1 MKKLLN
7 LKRLLK
13 ARNSSG
19 FTLVEVILSCA
30 LLSILILGIM
40 MFVTPV
46 LKMVTSGQKNARAT
60 MLSETA
66 DTYIAGVLRT
76 AAVVEVFENIDLTS
90 SINGSINL
98 RALSPTG
105 QGVNKIEDFMNS
117 PNSKDAA
124 GNPIYEVRALALVC
138 KDEGEITTQG
148 VRLYNATVDSST
160 LNLDASTIKPENQAL
175 NDLMFEGLYATIK
188 LENFQTQD
196 PATGGGTGDLAKGY
210 RISTVVYNDSKC
222 YDMTLDTRN
231 KSVRAFE
238 GITFFQ
244 NLNLE
249 TASEIIEVRTLQEAM
264 ENHGEPAAGTLF
276 YPATIIYYVAP
287 KK

>member
-46 LKMVTSGQKNARAT
+46 LRMVTSGQKNARAT
-60 MLSETA
+60 MLSETI

-76 AAVVEVFENIDLTS
+76 AKKVEVFENVDFTAS
-90 SINGSINL
+90 SSADFNPYAYSAAGAGI
-98 RALSPTG
+98 
-105 QGVNKIEDFMNS
+105 NKIADFM
-117 PNSKDAA
+117 AA
-124 GNPIYEVRALALVC
+124 GENSLNYEVHALAIVT
-138 KDEGEITTQG
+138 KDTGAITSQG
-148 VRLYNATVDSST
+148 IRLYNATVDGSYNLVASS
-160 LNLDASTIKPENQAL
+160 LNSGNQAL
-175 NDLMFEGLYATIK
+175 NDLMYEGLYATIK
-188 LENFQTQD
+188 LENFAEQD
-196 PATGGGTGDLAKGY
+196 PDTGTPLMGDDHNARGY
-210 RISTVVYNDSKC
+210 KISTTVYNDTKC
-222 YDMTLDTRN
+222 YDPTQETRD
-231 KSVRAFE
+231 KSIQAFV
-238 GITFFQ
+238 GVTFFQ
-244 NLNLE
+244 ALNLTE
-249 TASEIIEVRTLQEAM
+249 VGDPSNVIHASDIQPVMESHTAED
-264 ENHGEPAAGTLF
+264 GKLF

>member
-19 FTLVEVILSCA
+19 FTLIEVIMSCA

-76 AAVVEVFENIDLTS
+76 ARKIEVFENIELSSSSSGAIDLS
-90 SINGSINL
+90 GYGSGISNI
-98 RALSPTG
+98 ST
-105 QGVNKIEDFMNS
+105 FMSDGDN
-117 PNSKDAA
+117 AA
-124 GNPIYEVRALALVC
+124 NYEVRSLAIVC
-138 KDEGEITTQG
+138 KDEGDVTVQG
-148 VRLYNATVDSST
+148 VRLYNATVDPAT
-160 LNLDASTIKPENQAL
+160 LNLDATSINPNNQAL

-188 LENFQTQD
+188 LENFKTQD
-196 PATGGGTGDLAKGY
+196 PDTGEVPAEASNAKGY
-210 RISTVVYNDSKC
+210 KISTTVYNDSKC
-222 YDMTLDTRN
+222 YGPVQETRD
-231 KSVRAFE
+231 KSIQAFV
-238 GITFFQ
+238 GVTFFQ
-244 NLNLE
+244 AFNLTDADDPSDVIQVADVQ
-249 TASEIIEVRTLQEAM
+249 TAMDDHS
-264 ENHGEPAAGTLF
+264 AADGKLY

>member
-60 MLSETA
+60 MLSETV

-76 AAVVEVFENIDLTS
+76 AAVVEVFENVELTS
-90 SINGSINL
+90 SSGGSVDL
-98 RALSPTG
+98 RALSPAG
-105 QGVNKIEDFMNS
+105 QGVNKIDEFMARDGS
-117 PNSKDAA
+117 SDS
-124 GNPIYEVRALALVC
+124 YEVRALALVC
-138 KDEGEITTQG
+138 KDEGAITTQG

-160 LNLDASTIKPENQAL
+160 LNLDAASIKPENQAL
-175 NDLMFEGLYATIK
+175 NDLMFEGLYATMK
-188 LENFQTQD
+188 LENFNTQN
-196 PATGGGTGDLAKGY
+196 PSTGDETGDLAKGY
-210 RISTVVYNDSKC
+210 KISTVVYNDSKC
-222 YDMTLDTRN
+222 YNITQDTRD
-231 KSVRAFE
+231 KSIQTFTGV
-238 GITFFQ
+238 TFFQ
-244 NLNLE
+244 NLNLQ
-249 TASEIIEVRTLQEAM
+249 TASEIIKVQTLQDALDT
-264 ENHGEPAAGTLF
+264 HGEPGEGKLY